1 MPWLNG
7 GEDNGGNQM
16 TTRSAALAAIFCIAA
31 AAGAVEGQAPSD
43 QRLFKIDAQG
53 IVRRSD
59 IVLKRPNTMTQ
70 EAMPLGNGTL
80 GAAVWAEDG
89 FTAQLNRAD
98 TLPLRL
104 SAGQLVVPGLA
115 KLASANDF
123 SAKLDMY
130 DGEFQEHG
138 GGLTAIAFIQKSTD
152 VFELDVSGADPAV
165 LQTAI
170 LKLWEPRH
178 PVLQAANDFAVISE
192 TWQDKAE
199 AGASGQTFGSLAA
212 VKVEARDVRIEQT
225 LPLSFTVSFHPSAD
239 GAFRILVAAPS
250 WRGGDAEKAA
260 APILDAATKLTP
272 DDHREAWHAFWNR
285 AFLMKLSSPDGVA
298 EYFENLRIIDLYAAA
313 GESMDRL
320 PGSQAGIGD
329 LYSSIKDAHQWGPS
343 AYWHFNL
350 RMQVAA
356 NLGAGVPELNQSY
369 FRLYRENLPAI
380 LKWTHDHMRG
390 REGICIPETMRFNGQ
405 GYENETW
412 LRGPVPINCG
422 EDYEPYYNARTL
434 STGAEVSLWI
444 WEQYRF
450 TDDVDFLRANY
461 PVMRE
466 AARFLLAY
474 ATRGTDGKLHTYPA
488 NVHENAWDV
497 HDPITNIAAMRALF
511 PVVAEAA
518 TLLKVDSDLVGTLHS
533 AATQLPEFPYV
544 RASDRSALVSSAA
557 AFDDTIFAESYD
569 PAAAIHNIENPA
581 LELVWP
587 YALIGD
593 DGPMHETAVRTFMAR
608 RNQNEADWSFD
619 PIQAARLGSG
629 KEVKSS
635 LRALTMRYQLFPSGL
650 ARFFG
655 DEFYVEQVGVLTAAL
670 HEALVQD
677 YDDLLRITPAWP
689 DDWSADAT
697 VALHHGGK
705 ARVVITKGNLQAVAV
720 QPGGISTLRVRN
732 PWPHQ
737 SVEII
742 DSSRPD
748 KPLQVSS
755 ASIFEIPVQPQET
768 YIVQRSAE
776 HGADH
781 NGLALFESTSGVTA
795 TAPKMLGAVI
805 GLTAK

>member
-1 MPWLNG
+1 
-7 GEDNGGNQM
+7 M
-16 TTRSAALAAIFCIAA
+16 TTRGAALGAISCIAM
-31 AAGAVEGQAPSD
+31 AAGMARGQVPPD
-43 QRLFKIDAQG
+43 PRLFKMDTQG

-89 FTAQLNRAD
+89 FTAQLNRGD
-98 TLPLRL
+98 TFPMRL
-104 SAGQLVVPGLA
+104 SAGQLVVPGLV
-115 KLASANDF
+115 KLTSANDY

-130 DGEFQEHG
+130 DGEFQEQG
-138 GGLTAIAFIQKSTD
+138 GGLTANAFIHKSAE
-152 VFELDVSGADPAV
+152 VFELDVSGADPSV
-165 LQTAI
+165 SQTAI

-178 PVLQAANDFAVISE
+178 PVLQVADSYAVISE
-192 TWQDKAE
+192 TWQDAEE

-212 VKVEARDVRIEQT
+212 VRAEAGDVRIEKT
-225 LPLSFTVSFHPSAD
+225 SPVSLTITFHPRAD
-239 GAFRILVAAPS
+239 GTFRILVAAPA
-250 WRGGDAEKAA
+250 WRGGDAAKAA
-260 APILDAATKLTP
+260 APILNAAAKLSP
-272 DDHREAWHAFWNR
+272 DDHRRAWHAFWDR
-285 AFLMKLSSPDGVA
+285 AYLMKLSSPDGVA
-298 EYFENLRIIDLYAAA
+298 EYFENLRIIDLYTA
-313 GESMDRL
+313 GGGSADRF

-329 LYSSIKDAHQWGPS
+329 LYSSIRDTHQWGPS

-380 LKWTHDHMRG
+380 LKWTHDHMGG

-412 LRGPVPINCG
+412 LQGPAPINCG
-422 EDYEPYYNARTL
+422 EDYKPYYNARTL

-450 TDDVDFLRANY
+450 TNDMDFLRANY

-488 NVHENAWDV
+488 NVHENVWDV

-511 PVVAEAA
+511 PAVAEAA
-518 TLLKVDSDLVGTLHS
+518 TLLKLDSDLVTTLRS
-533 AATQLPEFPYV
+533 AATQLPDFPV
-544 RASDRSALVSSAA
+544 ARASDRLVLVSSAA

-569 PAAAIHNIENPA
+569 PAAPIHNVENPA

-587 YALIGD
+587 FALIGD
-593 DGPMHETAVRTFMAR
+593 DGPMHEIAVRTFMTR

-619 PIQAARLGSG
+619 PIQAARLGLAG
-629 KEVKSS
+629 QVKSS
-635 LRALTMRYQLFPSGL
+635 LLALTTRYQLYPSGM
-650 ARFFG
+650 AKFYG
-655 DEFYVEQVGVLTAAL
+655 AEFYVEQVGVLTAAL
-670 HEALVQD
+670 QEALVQNYGDD
-677 YDDLLRITPAWP
+677 YNHDLLRIAPAWP
-689 DDWSADAT
+689 EDWSADAT

-705 ARVVITKGNLQAVAV
+705 ARVLITKGQLQGVAI
-720 QPGGISTLRVRN
+720 QAGARSTLRLRN
-732 PWPHQ
+732 PWPDQ

-742 DSSRPD
+742 DPSKPD
-748 KPLQVSS
+748 KPVQRPS
-755 ASIFEIPVQPQET
+755 ARILEIPVQPNQT
-768 YIVQRSAE
+768 IIVQRTASQS
-776 HGADH
+776 ADH
-781 NGLALFESTSGVTA
+781 VANQNVLALFESTSGAPA
-795 TAPKMLGAVI
+795 TNPKVLGAAI

>member
-1 MPWLNG
+1 MR
-7 GEDNGGNQM
+7 
-16 TTRSAALAAIFCIAA
+16 TTRSAALLAISCIAVA
-31 AAGAVEGQAPSD
+31 ASMAPGQAPPD
-43 QRLFKIDAQG
+43 PRLFKIDAQG

-59 IVLKRPNTMTQ
+59 IVLNRPNTMTQ

-80 GAAVWAEDG
+80 GTAVWAENG

-98 TLPLRL
+98 TLPQRL

-123 SAKLDMY
+123 SARLDMY
-130 DGEFQEHG
+130 DGEFQQQG
-138 GGLTAIAFIQKSTD
+138 GGLTATAFIQKSAD

-178 PVLQAANDFAVISE
+178 PVLRAADGWAVISE
-192 TWQDKAE
+192 TWQDTVE

-212 VKVEARDVRIEQT
+212 VRAEARDVRIEET
-225 LPLSFTVSFHPSAD
+225 SPLSLTVSFHPLAD
-239 GAFRILVAAPS
+239 GTFRILVAAPG

-260 APILDAATKLTP
+260 APILDTAARLSP
-272 DDHREAWHAFWNR
+272 DDHRKAWHAFWDR
-285 AFLMKLSSPDGVA
+285 AFLMKLSSPDGMA
-298 EYFENLRIIDLYAAA
+298 EYFENLRIVDLYTAA
-313 GESMDRL
+313 GESMDRF

-329 LYSSIKDAHQWGPS
+329 LYSSIQDTHQWGPS

-356 NLGAGVPELNQSY
+356 NLGAGLPELNQSY
-369 FRLYRENLPAI
+369 FRLYRENLPAM
-380 LKWTHDHMRG
+380 LKWTHDHMGG

-405 GYENETW
+405 GYENEAW
-412 LRGPVPINCG
+412 LHRPAPINCG

-450 TDDVDFLRANY
+450 TNDMDFLRANY

-474 ATRGTDGKLHTYPA
+474 ATRGKDGKLHTYPA
-488 NVHENAWDV
+488 NVHENVWDV
-497 HDPITNIAAMRALF
+497 HDPINNIAAMRALV

-518 TLLKVDSDLVGTLHS
+518 TLLKLDSDLVSTLRS
-533 AATQLPEFPYV
+533 AVTQVPEFPIV

-557 AFDDTIFAESYD
+557 AFDDTIIAESYD
-569 PAAAIHNIENPA
+569 PAAPIHNVENAA
-581 LELVWP
+581 LEPVWP

-593 DGPMHETAVRTFMAR
+593 DGPMHEIAVRTFMTR

-619 PIQAARLGSG
+619 PIQAARLGLSG
-629 KEVKSS
+629 QVKSS
-635 LRALTMRYQLFPSGL
+635 LLALTTRYQLYPSGL
-650 ARFFG
+650 AKFFG
-655 DEFYVEQVGVLTAAL
+655 AEFYVEQVGVLTGAL
-670 HEALVQD
+670 QDALVQD
-677 YDDLLRITPAWP
+677 YDGLLRIAPAWP

-697 VALHHGGK
+697 IALHYGGK
-705 ARVVITKGNLQAVAV
+705 ARVLITKGQLQGVALQAGAR
-720 QPGGISTLRVRN
+720 STLRLRN
-732 PWPHQ
+732 PWPNQ

-742 DSSRPD
+742 DSSKPD

-755 ASIFEIPVQPQET
+755 ASIFEISVQPQAT
-768 YIVQRSAE
+768 FIVQRSV
-776 HGADH
+776 DH
-781 NGLALFESTSGVTA
+781 AGLALFEAASGVPA
-795 TAPKMLGAVI
+795 TAPKVLGAAI

>member
-1 MPWLNG
+1 
-7 GEDNGGNQM
+7 M
-16 TTRSAALAAIFCIAA
+16 TARSTALFAISWFTF
-31 AAGAVEGQAPSD
+31 AAGIAVAQAPSD
-43 QRLFKIDAQG
+43 QRLFKVDAQG

-89 FTAQLNRAD
+89 FTAQFNRAD

-104 SAGQLVVPGLA
+104 SPGQLVVPGLS
-115 KLASANDF
+115 KLISSSDF
-123 SAKLDMY
+123 SAKLNMY
-130 DGEFQEHG
+130 DGEFQEQG
-138 GGLTAIAFIQKSTD
+138 GGLTATAFIQKSSD
-152 VFELDVSGADPAV
+152 VFELDVTGADPAV
-165 LQTAI
+165 AQTAI

-178 PVLQAANDFAVISE
+178 PVLQAADDFAVISE
-192 TWQDKAE
+192 TWQDTLE

-212 VKVEARDVRIEQT
+212 IRADARDVRIEKT
-225 LPLSFTVSFHPSAD
+225 SPLSFTLSFHPRAD
-239 GAFRILVAAPS
+239 GAFRILVAAPT
-250 WRGGDAEKAA
+250 WRGGDAEKTGAPLLNAA
-260 APILDAATKLTP
+260 AKLAP
-272 DDHREAWHAFWNR
+272 DDHKKVWHAFWDR
-285 AFLMKLSSPDGVA
+285 AYLMKLSSPDGLA
-298 EYFENLRIIDLYAAA
+298 EYFENLRIIDLYTAA
-313 GESMDRL
+313 GESADRF

-356 NLGAGVPELNQSY
+356 NLGAGVPELNQCY

-380 LKWTHDHMRG
+380 LKWTHDHMGG

-412 LRGPVPINCG
+412 VEGPVPINCG
-422 EDYEPYYNARTL
+422 EDYKPYYNARTL

-450 TDDVDFLRANY
+450 TNDMDFLRANY

-466 AARFLLAY
+466 SARFLLAY

-497 HDPITNIAAMRALF
+497 HDPVTNIAAMRALF
-511 PVVAEAA
+511 PAVAEAA
-518 TLLKVDSDLVGTLHS
+518 TLLKVDSDLVSTLHS
-533 AATQLPEFPYV
+533 AATQLPDFPYV
-544 RASDRSALVSSAA
+544 RASDRTTLVSSAA
-557 AFDDTIFAESYD
+557 AFDDTIIAESYD
-569 PAAAIHNIENPA
+569 PAAPVHNIENPA
-581 LELVWP
+581 LETVWP

-593 DGPMHETAVRTFMAR
+593 DGPMHEIAVRTFMAR
-608 RNQNEADWSFD
+608 RNQSEADWSFD
-619 PIQAARLGSG
+619 PIQAARLGLAAQ
-629 KEVKSS
+629 VKSS
-635 LRALTMRYQLFPSGL
+635 LRALTTRYQLYPSGL
-650 ARFFG
+650 AKFFG
-655 DEFYVEQVGVLTAAL
+655 DEFYVEQIGVLTDAL

-677 YDDLLRITPAWP
+677 YDDVLRVAPAWP

-705 ARVVITKGNLQAVAV
+705 ARVVITKGKLQDFAI
-720 QPGGISTLRVRN
+720 QPSAISTLRLRN
-732 PWPHQ
+732 PWPKQ

-755 ASIFEIPVQPQET
+755 AGILEIQVQPQQT
-768 YIVQRSAE
+768 YIVKRSGD
-776 HGADH
+776 HADQ
-781 NGLALFESTSGVTA
+781 ALFEAAAGVPA
-795 TAPKMLGAVI
+795 TNPKVLGAAI

>member
-1 MPWLNG
+1 
-7 GEDNGGNQM
+7 M
-16 TTRSAALAAIFCIAA
+16 TNRSAALFAISCLTV
-31 AAGAVEGQAPSD
+31 AAGAAVAQAPD
-43 QRLFKIDAQG
+43 QQLFKVDAQG

-59 IVLKRPNTMTQ
+59 IILRRPNTMTQ

-89 FTAQLNRAD
+89 FTAQFNRAD
-98 TLPLRL
+98 TFPLRL
-104 SAGQLVVPGLA
+104 SAGQLVVPGLS
-115 KLASANDF
+115 KLTSSSDF
-123 SAKLDMY
+123 SAKLNMY
-130 DGEFQEHG
+130 DGEFQAQG
-138 GGLTAIAFIQKSTD
+138 GGLTATAFIQKSTD

-178 PVLQAANDFAVISE
+178 PVLQAADDFAVISE
-192 TWQDKAE
+192 TWQDTLE

-212 VKVEARDVRIEQT
+212 IRADARDVRIEKT
-225 LPLSFTVSFHPSAD
+225 SPVSFTISFHPRAD
-239 GAFRILVAAPS
+239 GSFRILVAAPT
-250 WRGGDAEKAA
+250 WRGGDAEKTA
-260 APILDAATKLTP
+260 APLLNAASKLTP
-272 DDHREAWHAFWNR
+272 DDHRKAWHAFWDH
-285 AFLMKLSSPDGVA
+285 ACLMKLSSPDGLA
-298 EYFENLRIIDLYAAA
+298 EYFENLRIIDLYTAA
-313 GESMDRL
+313 GESMDRF

-369 FRLYRENLPAI
+369 FRLYRENLSAI
-380 LKWTHDHMRG
+380 LKWTHDHMGG

-412 LRGPVPINCG
+412 VEGPVPINCG
-422 EDYEPYYNARTL
+422 EDYKPYYNARTL

-450 TDDVDFLRANY
+450 TNDVDFLRANY

-466 AARFLLAY
+466 SARFLLAY
-474 ATRGTDGKLHTYPA
+474 ATRGADGKLHTYPA

-497 HDPITNIAAMRALF
+497 HDPVTNIAAMRALF

-518 TLLKVDSDLVGTLHS
+518 TLLKVDSDLVSTLHT
-533 AATQLPEFPYV
+533 AATQLPDFPYI
-544 RASDRSALVSSAA
+544 RASDRTTLVSSAA
-557 AFDDTIFAESYD
+557 AFDDTIIAESYD
-569 PAAAIHNIENPA
+569 PAAPIHNIENPA
-581 LELVWP
+581 LEPVWP

-593 DGPMHETAVRTFMAR
+593 DGPMHELAVRTFTAK

-619 PIQAARLGSG
+619 PIQAARLGLAAQ
-629 KEVKSS
+629 VKPS
-635 LRALTMRYQLFPSGL
+635 LRALTTRYQLYPSGL

-655 DEFYVEQVGVLTAAL
+655 DEFYVEQIGVLTAAL

-677 YDDLLRITPAWP
+677 YDGLLRITPAWP

-705 ARVVITKGNLQAVAV
+705 ARVLITKGKLQAVAV
-720 QPGGISTLRVRN
+720 QPGAVSTLRLRN
-732 PWPHQ
+732 PWPNQ
-737 SVEII
+737 KVEII
-742 DSSRPD
+742 DSAQPD
-748 KPLQVSS
+748 KPSQTSS
-755 ASIFEIPVQPQET
+755 ASILEIPVRPQQMF
-768 YIVQRSAE
+768 IVQRSAVQN
-776 HGADH
+776 ADH
-781 NGLALFESTSGVTA
+781 SANQNVLALFESASGAPA
-795 TAPKMLGAVI
+795 TNPKVLGAAI

>member
-1 MPWLNG
+1 
-7 GEDNGGNQM
+7 M
-16 TTRSAALAAIFCIAA
+16 TIRSAALVVISCITA
-31 AAGAVEGQAPSD
+31 AAGMAVAQAPSG
-43 QRLFKIDAQG
+43 QRLFKVDAQG

-89 FTAQLNRAD
+89 FTAQFNRAD
-98 TLPLRL
+98 TFPLRL
-104 SAGQLVVPGLA
+104 SAGQLVVPGLG
-115 KLASANDF
+115 KLTSSSDF
-123 SAKLDMY
+123 SAKLNMY
-130 DGEFQEHG
+130 DGEFQEQG
-138 GGLTAIAFIQKSTD
+138 GGLTATAFIQKSTD

-178 PVLQAANDFAVISE
+178 PVLQAADDFAVISE
-192 TWQDKAE
+192 TWQDTLE
-199 AGASGQTFGSLAA
+199 AGASGQTLGSLAA
-212 VKVEARDVRIEQT
+212 IKADARDVRVERT
-225 LPLSFTVSFHPSAD
+225 SPLSFTVSFHPRAD
-239 GAFRILVAAPS
+239 GTFRILVAAPT
-250 WRGGDAEKAA
+250 WRGGDAGKTA
-260 APILDAATKLTP
+260 APLLNAASKLTP
-272 DDHREAWHAFWNR
+272 DDHRKAWHAFWDH
-285 AFLMKLSSPDGVA
+285 AYLMKLSSPDGLA
-298 EYFENLRIIDLYAAA
+298 EYFENLRIIDLYTAA
-313 GESMDRL
+313 GESADRF

-380 LKWTHDHMRG
+380 LKWTHDHMGG

-412 LRGPVPINCG
+412 VEGPVPINCG
-422 EDYEPYYNARTL
+422 EDYKPYYNARTL

-450 TDDVDFLRANY
+450 TNDMDFLRANY

-466 AARFLLAY
+466 SARFLLAY
-474 ATRGTDGKLHTYPA
+474 ATRGQDGKLHTYPA

-497 HDPITNIAAMRALF
+497 HDPVTNIAAMRALF

-518 TLLKVDSDLVGTLHS
+518 TMLKVDSDLVSTLHS
-533 AATQLPEFPYV
+533 AATQLPDFPYV
-544 RASDRSALVSSAA
+544 RASDRTTLVSSAA
-557 AFDDTIFAESYD
+557 AFDDTIIAESYD
-569 PAAAIHNIENPA
+569 PAAPIHNIENPA
-581 LELVWP
+581 LEPVWP

-593 DGPMHETAVRTFMAR
+593 DGPMHEIAVRTFTSR

-619 PIQAARLGSG
+619 PIQAARLGLAAQ
-629 KEVKSS
+629 VKST
-635 LRALTMRYQLFPSGL
+635 LRALTTRYQLYPSGL

-655 DEFYVEQVGVLTAAL
+655 DEFYVEQIGVLTAAL

-677 YDDLLRITPAWP
+677 YDGVLRVAPAWP

-705 ARVVITKGNLQAVAV
+705 ARVVITKGKLQAVAL
-720 QPGGISTLRVRN
+720 QPGAGSTLRLRN
-732 PWPHQ
+732 PWPTQ

-742 DSSRPD
+742 DSSKPD

-755 ASIFEIPVQPQET
+755 ESILEIPVQPQQT
-768 YIVQRSAE
+768 YIVQRSVD

-781 NGLALFESTSGVTA
+781 NVLALFESASGAPA
-795 TAPKMLGAVI
+795 TNPKVLGAAI
-805 GLTAK
+805 GLTPK